1 MVMDVIADLVATFL
15 PNAVAFATVL
25 DPIGPI
31 AGESL
36 ASAWA
41 IGHARAV
48 ADARSVTWPGC
59 RQVPR
64 SGAAVSEKVRRC
76 ASGNPTGDAG
86 GNISR
91 EVALS
96 R

>member
-1 MVMDVIADLVATFL
+1 MDVVADLVATFL
-15 PNAVAFATVL
+15 PNSVAFATVL

-36 ASAWA
+36 AGDGA
-41 IGHARAV
+41 IGHAGPV
-48 ADARSVTWPGC
+48 TDARPVTRPGC

-64 SGAAVSEKVRRC
+64 SGAAVSEKVRRS